1 VSDSRPPA
9 SVLVTGAS
17 SGIGQACAQALD
29 ARGWRVFAGV
39 RREGAGQALAERASE
54 RLTPVALDVSD
65 GGSVAAALAQIERA
79 APEGLAG
86 LVNNAGIAV
95 SGPLEFTP
103 LDELRRQLE
112 VNLVGQLAVTQA
124 ALELLRHARG
134 RIVNISSVGGR
145 TALPFIGPYA
155 ASKFGLEALSDS
167 LRRELRPGG
176 IDVVVIEPGTIAT
189 PIWEKG
195 DREATELRER
205 LPPRGR
211 ELYGRALER
220 LQKMARERGERG
232 LPPERVA
239 AVVLRALTARR
250 PRARYVVGADA
261 RAQIALLGLLPDR
274 LGDRVVARMLDA

>member
-1 VSDSRPPA
+1 M
-9 SVLVTGAS
+9 
-17 SGIGQACAQALD
+17 
-29 ARGWRVFAGV
+29 
-39 RREGAGQALAERASE
+39 
-54 RLTPVALDVSD
+54 
-65 GGSVAAALAQIERA
+65 
-79 APEGLAG
+79 
-86 LVNNAGIAV
+86 
-95 SGPLEFTP
+95 
-103 LDELRRQLE
+103 
-112 VNLVGQLAVTQA
+112 GQLAVTQA

-250 PRARYVVGADA
+250 PRARYVVGANA

-274 LGDRVVARMLDA
+274 LSDRVVARMLDA